1 MFQSAFPHALE
12 RDAAALEE
20 RLELRSLCP
29 TGRFMTPEEQ
39 RSWRL
44 PGGEAL
50 RFPYRV
56 YLPDS
61 PDAAG
66 LPPVQAAMLHCL
78 FSRSCDGYVRQRH
91 IQALLDGEPPEWAL
105 PYIVEVCGEYVVQIL
120 DLVYSR
126 LRDRDTSS
134 YAELCRLNLPHF
146 LYVHARMISYWNEF
160 YRWGTCRRYRDYVGR
175 ALFQQCFGYTRSL
188 ERVGRESDMMKEM
201 RNKYP

>member
-39 RSWRL
+39 RSWHL
-44 PGGEAL
+44 PGGGTI
-50 RFPYRV
+50 RFPYRI

-61 PDAAG
+61 LDGMA
-66 LPPVQAAMLHCL
+66 LPPARAAMLHCL
-78 FSRSCDGYVRQRH
+78 FSRSHDGFVRQRH

>member
-1 MFQSAFPHALE
+1 MFQSAFPPALE

-39 RSWRL
+39 RSWHL
-44 PGGEAL
+44 PGGGTI
-50 RFPYRV
+50 RFPYRI

-61 PDAAG
+61 LDGMA
-66 LPPVQAAMLHCL
+66 LPPARAAMLHCL
-78 FSRSCDGYVRQRH
+78 FSRSHDGFVRQRH

-120 DLVYSR
+120 ELVYSR

-160 YRWGTCRRYRDYVGR
+160 YRWGTCRHYRDYVGR